1 MECDLLIKINNNNPV
16 PGDSYV
22 DITVPIE
29 IVLPSNNIV
38 CNFGC
43 NLLPNSNTVRVY
55 LSIIYGINSIPVITL
70 YNIRNPQSTRPTSTF
85 TITLSNSLGQ
95 IL

>member
-1 MECDLLIKINNNNPV
+1 MQCDLLIKINNNNPV

-43 NLLPNSNTVRVY
+43 NLLPNYNTVRVY
-55 LSIIYGINSIPVITL
+55 LSIIYGIN
-70 YNIRNPQSTRPTSTF
+70 
-85 TITLSNSLGQ
+85 
-95 IL
+95 